1 VPSAEIRTR
10 PSLQQ
15 QPLTASGDQAA
26 AELGEH
32 GVVEAR
38 VGQLQAEQVLPVDA
52 GYASRV
58 GPADRVSGPTVGEVL
73 AELEEGDQGQP
84 RWREGGLASVK
95 RVPS

>member
-52 GYASRV
+52 G
-58 GPADRVSGPTVGEVL
+58 ADRVNGPAVGEVL
-73 AELEEGDQGQP
+73 AELQEGDQGQP
-84 RWREGGLASVK
+84 LGREDGMAPAG
-95 RVPS
+95 